1 MKEIICIKAAFL
13 KLSTK
18 KVIEIN
24 DIFNNNKTGLVKPRI
39 NITTKEPLRKQVI
52 IPWAQITLRLFG
64 NFANMYI
71 TNINRYLKEVLLDT
85 IANFI
90 WVESKDIIITTNK
103 IVSVPDMSVI
113 EKYLKENDNIN
124 LDYIA
129 SPYLLKYKSYLMILG
144 LLYIVEKT
152 NLSITSELI
161 EEVIKEFY
169 IFNDIVLI
177 LRSQFMKTSPKY
189 DMAVVWVD
197 IWDSQNGSKVKSII
211 NQQFNVGWYIAT
223 IYSTNINSSI
233 L

>member
-52 IPWAQITLRLFG
+52 IPWAQITLRSFG

>member
-1 MKEIICIKAAFL
+1 
-13 KLSTK
+13 
-18 KVIEIN
+18 
-24 DIFNNNKTGLVKPRI
+24 
-39 NITTKEPLRKQVI
+39 
-52 IPWAQITLRLFG
+52 
-64 NFANMYI
+64 
-71 TNINRYLKEVLLDT
+71 
-85 IANFI
+85 
-90 WVESKDIIITTNK
+90 VESKDIIITTNK

-197 IWDSQNGSKVKSII
+197 I
-211 NQQFNVGWYIAT
+211 
-223 IYSTNINSSI
+223 
-233 L
+233 